1 MGIAENKRVVQ
12 AFFESGNRGE
22 GEAAL
27 DLLADDVTWTNIGST
42 KFSGAYAGKQTVINE
57 LVGPLFGEL
66 EAGIHG
72 TIDNL
77 VAEGDYVVAQ
87 VRGQARKKDG
97 TPYNNTYCH
106 VFRLRDGK
114 IVAVNEYMDTE
125 LITAVF
131 GSRR

>member
-1 MGIAENKRVVQ
+1 MGIEDNKNVVQ
-12 AFFESGNRGE
+12 TFFESGNRGDVE
-22 GEAAL
+22 TAL
-27 DLLADDVTWTNIGST
+27 GLLADDVTWTNIGST
-42 KFSGAYAGKQTVINE
+42 RFSGAYSGKQVVIDA
-57 LVGPLFGEL
+57 LIGPLFGEL

-77 VAEGDYVVAQ
+77 VAEGDFVVAQ

-114 IVAVNEYMDTE
+114 IVSVNEYMDTE

-131 GSRR
+131 GN

>member
-1 MGIAENKRVVQ
+1 MGIEDNKKVVRN
-12 AFFESGNRGE
+12 FFESGNRGDV
-22 GEAAL
+22 EAAL
-27 DLLADDVTWTNIGST
+27 GLLADDVTWTNIGST
-42 KFSGAYAGKQTVINE
+42 RFSGAYSGKQTVIDE
-57 LVGPLFGEL
+57 LIGPLFGEL

-77 VAEGDYVVAQ
+77 VAEGDFVVAQ

-125 LITAVF
+125 LITALF
-131 GSRR
+131 GK

>member
-1 MGIAENKRVVQ
+1 M
-12 AFFESGNRGE
+12 
-22 GEAAL
+22 
-27 DLLADDVTWTNIGST
+27 
-42 KFSGAYAGKQTVINE
+42 
-57 LVGPLFGEL
+57 
-66 EAGIHG
+66 
-72 TIDNL
+72 
-77 VAEGDYVVAQ
+77 AEGDFVVAQ

-114 IVAVNEYMDTE
+114 IIAVNEYMDTE